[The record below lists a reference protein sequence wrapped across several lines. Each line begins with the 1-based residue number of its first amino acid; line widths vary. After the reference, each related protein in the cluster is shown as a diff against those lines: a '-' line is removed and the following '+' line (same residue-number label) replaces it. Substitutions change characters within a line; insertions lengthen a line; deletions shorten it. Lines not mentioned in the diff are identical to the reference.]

1 MSEGTLHRFRFH
13 TDAEGFRNPATREQ
27 FDVAALGDSFTDAMT
42 MAVEASWPMQL
53 ERKLGVA
60 VQNYGTAGFGPRQE
74 LFVLKDYVAAH
85 RPRVVV
91 LAFFAGNDI
100 FDAEAFDDFE
110 RSGGTR
116 QRASPGWRIKEVV
129 SRADTWYVVSAFR
142 AGVAWLG
149 KHTAPAVAV
158 AAVEP
163 APSARATDIQGPSFD
178 RGMFAVPMG
187 GRLMRWAFMPPYLNI
202 LNFSEQELAARRG
215 WTLTGRAIREMQ
227 SVSRSFGAQFVVM
240 FIPFKSQ
247 VYLPLL
253 ERSFSRDVR
262 LAAFR
267 FYLQG
272 NQRPLDVDK
281 MSRNRLAQNG
291 LIRRLCDEAGIPFWI
306 RPRRLRAG
314 GDRRERVLLTNL
326 ISTKPASP
334 YRRRSGRVP
343 A

>member
-1 MSEGTLHRFRFH
+1 M
-13 TDAEGFRNPATREQ
+13 
-27 FDVAALGDSFTDAMT
+27 
-42 MAVEASWPMQL
+42 
-53 ERKLGVA
+53 
-60 VQNYGTAGFGPRQE
+60 
-74 LFVLKDYVAAH
+74 
-85 RPRVVV
+85 VV

-110 RSGGTR
+110 RSGGTQ

-142 AGVAWLG
+142 AGAAWLG

-178 RGMFAVPMG
+178 RGMFTVPIG

-202 LNFSEQELAARRG
+202 LNFSEQELVARRG
-215 WTLTGRAIREMQ
+215 WTLTGHAIREMQ

-253 ERSFSRDVR
+253 EKSFSRDVR

-272 NQRPLDVDK
+272 NQRPIDVDK

-291 LIRRLCDEAGIPFWI
+291 LIRRLCDEAGIPFLDTTAALESRVAAGENVYFPDESHLNETGQSVI
-306 RPRRLRAG
+306 ADDLAVFLRHRL
-314 GDRRERVLLTNL
+314 
-326 ISTKPASP
+326 P
-334 YRRRSGRVP
+334 
-343 A
+343 